1 MTPGAFKILAGFI
14 IALSVVIVMGETDA
28 DSALAWV
35 VVGMITLWLLSYAF
49 GTSMLSVLW
58 SFMSGIGRG
67 MVATSQWAFSTQKP
81 SATFM
86 GFFERFRFFGGSHK
100 GFLVDGHKKR
110 LNERLSFQSLIAVG
124 GMGMG
129 KSSIFVMPNLFTLDD
144 CSIVVSDSSGEIYEQ
159 TSGYLASKGYDIKV
173 FNLMQPERSELYNPL
188 AGDLGYMELAQAANL
203 IVRSALD
210 GGGEQ
215 SFWNAGAEK
224 IIRILIQCLRNRN
237 EPEYCNLANLLYLLN
252 NFDAHVAECGGRL
265 DRFVVESTLTDPAT
279 YADYKGFVNAG
290 NEKTVLSFLSTA
302 TTALSAVGNPDIARL
317 TSQSSFAFSDL
328 RKRKTALY
336 VLARQQDLRFYSFL
350 LNLFYTELFNEL
362 LSERNPAHL
371 PIYCLLDE
379 FGHLTI
385 PNFDIVAS
393 TARKYRIAIWSFIQ
407 SMSQMESRYGELGA
421 KTIQD
426 SFGTHIYLPGV
437 GLDTAKA
444 LERRLGKVQIPM
456 EQGGEAIY
464 RAENL
469 MEESEIIQ
477 MQGHEALLIH
487 ANQKP
492 VKLQTRPFY
501 EQAGM
506 VRKSKMEPYPLLR
519 QTSNDAALIR
529 F

>member
-14 IALSVVIVMGETDA
+14 LALSVVIVMGETDA

-58 SFMSGIGRG
+58 AFISSVGQG
-67 MVATSQWAFSTQKP
+67 MVATSQWAFSAQKP

-86 GFFERFRFFGGSHK
+86 GFLERFKFFRGSHK
-100 GFLVDGHKKR
+100 GFLVDGHRKR
-110 LNERLSFQSLIAVG
+110 LSEKLSFQSLIAVG

-129 KSSIFVMPNLFTLDD
+129 KSTVFVMPNLFTLDD
-144 CSIVVSDSSGEIYEQ
+144 CSIVISDTSGEIYEQ

-188 AGDLGYMELAQAANL
+188 AGDLGYMEVAQAANL

-252 NFDAHVAECGGRL
+252 NFDAHVAEGGGRL
-265 DRFVVESTLTDPAT
+265 DQFVVESTLTDSAT
-279 YADYKGFVNAG
+279 YADYKGFVTG

-317 TSQSSFAFSDL
+317 TSRSSFAFSDV

-350 LNLFYTELFNEL
+350 LNLFYTDLFNVL
-362 LSERNPAHL
+362 LSERNLAHL
-371 PIYCLLDE
+371 PVYCLLDE

-385 PNFDIVAS
+385 PNFDITSACS
-393 TARKYRIAIWSFIQ
+393 RKYKVAIWAFIQ

-456 EQGGEAIY
+456 EQGDEVIY

-477 MQGHEALLIH
+477 MEGDEALLIH
-487 ANQKP
+487 TNQKP
-492 VKLQTRPFY
+492 VKLQTKPFY
-501 EQAGM
+501 EQVGM
-506 VRKSKMEPYPLLR
+506 VRKSKMRCRPKPVRADTNVQYVQL
-519 QTSNDAALIR
+519 
-529 F
+529 